1 MEVLQRK
8 DLSSI
13 RVPMGGDKVYK
24 DECVYSFDTP
34 VSDSCVAPAV
44 SLKFLALPTTYSQ
57 LHLFICLQVYYFNA

>member
-44 SLKFLALPTTYSQ
+44 SFKFHSFTHNLQPTAPVHVATSV
-57 LHLFICLQVYYFNA
+57 LF